1 MAELEVVEVQGRDEE
16 DSRGDVDG
24 NDVEDN
30 KEKIK

>member
-1 MAELEVVEVQGRDEE
+1 MAELEVVEVQGRDEK